1 VILFFNWLANPLSRN
16 EAAMFGKTIW
26 ILLTTNISP
35 LSLSISLVIG
45 WTALSVTAAVCRQ
58 PSLLEDL
65 VERNLVGIRGSSYS
79 TVLSYLSSFRRLF
92 EWRKKQAEY
101 DNELELIRPPAF
113 ASDIFSTM
121 EELSVR
127 YYI

>member
-1 VILFFNWLANPLSRN
+1 MLIIIRKWGRR
-16 EAAMFGKTIW
+16 EKG
-26 ILLTTNISP
+26 TTN
-35 LSLSISLVIG
+35 
-45 WTALSVTAAVCRQ
+45 
-58 PSLLEDL
+58 
-65 VERNLVGIRGSSYS
+65 
-79 TVLSYLSSFRRLF
+79 LSYLSSFRRLF